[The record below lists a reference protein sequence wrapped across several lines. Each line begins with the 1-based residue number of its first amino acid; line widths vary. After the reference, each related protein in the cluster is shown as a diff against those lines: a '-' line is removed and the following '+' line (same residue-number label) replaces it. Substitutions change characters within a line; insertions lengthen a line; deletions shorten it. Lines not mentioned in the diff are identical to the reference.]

1 MTKFLTI
8 WARLE
13 EAGALAGPGASRNRL
28 NPTAEVEAAADA
40 INFAVNTVGP
50 RKYEEELGAEEEEEK
65 PGTGCFERASLGLV
79 AGSGTEAE
87 ADAEGVAPAAAGRL
101 ARVEGR
107 AGSRPGGRAGAES
120 LSTI

>member
-40 INFAVNTVGP
+40 TNFAVNTVGP

-87 ADAEGVAPAAAGRL
+87 ADAEGVAPGACF
-101 ARVEGR
+101 ER
-107 AGSRPGGRAGAES
+107 ASLGLVAGGRV
-120 LSTI
+120 